1 MGGFCWKY
9 GREGD
14 VTWDYGCGKGC
25 GIEGVSG
32 NWEGEKGGGREA
44 HYGGWE
50 VFEVNYKVEDG
61 PFKYR
66 GAFIVLPMN
75 TTRR

>member
-14 VTWDYGCGKGC
+14 VTWNYGCGKGR

-44 HYGGWE
+44 HCGG
-50 VFEVNYKVEDG
+50 
-61 PFKYR
+61 
-66 GAFIVLPMN
+66 
-75 TTRR
+75 